1 MWKIGFN
8 ADPDSAVRVGETFR
22 VNFTN
27 PGNLHL
33 YRNSAKYLRIKKTW
47 LSISIKMFEF
57 HIKGQA
63 IAAEFN
69 FPDELI
75 SLGRY
80 SKWSTSEH
88 LHNLNQLSKMD
99 LEDFE
104 GSPNQLTSTP
114 HLSSGYKGKGIGKRR
129 KLLS

>member
-1 MWKIGFN
+1 
-8 ADPDSAVRVGETFR
+8 
-22 VNFTN
+22 
-27 PGNLHL
+27 
-33 YRNSAKYLRIKKTW
+33 
-47 LSISIKMFEF
+47 MFEF

-80 SKWSTSEH
+80 SKWTNSEH
-88 LHNLNQLSKMD
+88 LHNLSQLSKMD
-99 LEDFE
+99 MDDFE
-104 GSPNQLTSTP
+104 GSHSNQLTSTP
-114 HLSSGYKGKGIGKRR
+114 HLSSKGKGIGKRR